1 MFLSEIV
8 GIYKPEVKVITLI
21 TTEEIEWRL
30 CRDSNLKKSDFTK
43 EEWAQLMESCSL
55 SIRNSIPYSKIGS
68 LIKNEVGKMFPGKL
82 ASQAGQK

>member
-1 MFLSEIV
+1 MFLSEIARK
-8 GIYKPEVKVITLI
+8 YKPEVRVISVI
-21 TTEEIEWRL
+21 TTEEMEWL
-30 CRDSNLKKSDFTK
+30 LYRDSNLKRVDFTK
-43 EEWAQLMESCSL
+43 EEWAKLMESCSL